1 MPQAKEIKYR
11 GYSVRISGQES
22 SWHFAATPD
31 NPDLRLLRQSEF
43 TAAALTE
50 DQALQD
56 AKQRIDRLLD

>member
-1 MPQAKEIKYR
+1 MPPAKEIKYR

-31 NPDLRLLRQSEF
+31 NSDLPSLSQSEF